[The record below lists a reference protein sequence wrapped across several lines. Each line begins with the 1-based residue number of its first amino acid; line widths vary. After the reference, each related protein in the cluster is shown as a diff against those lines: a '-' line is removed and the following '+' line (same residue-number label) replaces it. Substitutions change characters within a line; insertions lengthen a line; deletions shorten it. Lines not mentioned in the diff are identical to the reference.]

1 METKH
6 KVNDDSTYLNIY
18 RYAALA
24 ESIVGAAERLEA
36 AESEECRVY
45 SLENLME
52 LAYLMR
58 DELKSLRENMI
69 YRP

>member
-1 METKH
+1 METKT
-6 KVNDDSTYLNIY
+6 KGNEDAMYLNIS

-24 ESIVGAAERLEA
+24 ESIAGAAERLEA

-58 DELKSLRENMI
+58 DELKSLREHMM
-69 YRP
+69 Y